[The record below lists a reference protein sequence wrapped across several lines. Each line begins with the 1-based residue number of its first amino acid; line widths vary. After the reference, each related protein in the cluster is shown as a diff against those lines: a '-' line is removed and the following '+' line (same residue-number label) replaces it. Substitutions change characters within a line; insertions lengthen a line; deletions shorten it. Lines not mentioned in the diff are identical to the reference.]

1 MAKVHISKWWEK
13 QNLHSYCYS
22 DSIYIYKLIGLW
34 VNQGLMKKIE
44 IILYISNRSTLVEG
58 YWFNCVWKVEKG
70 EGEVIQRLGSTGRSQ
85 DYKNKKEEMVLRD
98 PRKYSL
104 LWWWW
109 SLLQL
114 SQLLLLELLTTLG
127 LVNPADIG
135 QLPTALLLETIKATG
150 VHSFLLCKEKKK
162 WTYRN

>member
-104 LWWWW
+104 
-109 SLLQL
+109 SMVVM
-114 SQLLLLELLTTLG
+114 ELTTA
-127 LVNPADIG
+127 VAVAASPRTTDHSWACKSCRHWPVTHCPPA
-135 QLPTALLLETIKATG
+135 
-150 VHSFLLCKEKKK
+150 
-162 WTYRN
+162 RNYQGYWCS

>member
-1 MAKVHISKWWEK
+1 MAKVRTSKWWEK

-22 DSIYIYKLIGLW
+22 DSIYIYKLIGLS

-85 DYKNKKEEMVLRD
+85 DYKNKKEEMVLTD

-104 LWWWW
+104 
-109 SLLQL
+109 SMVVA
-114 SQLLLLELLTTLG
+114 ELNTAVAAASPRTTDHSWACKSCRHWP
-127 LVNPADIG
+127 VTHCPPA
-135 QLPTALLLETIKATG
+135 
-150 VHSFLLCKEKKK
+150 
-162 WTYRN
+162 RNYKGYWCS